1 MTEPWGPL
9 SFEPNLMPRVWGGH
23 RLAGLGKTD
32 GIERDEPIGESW
44 ELADLPL
51 DIPGGRTRIVR
62 GPGTGGTLRAL
73 IDRDPLA
80 VLGDARP
87 AEDGGF
93 PLLIKLLDA
102 RTDLSVQ
109 VHPTHSYAAAHPEAR
124 IKSEAWVVMAADP
137 DARIL
142 RGFRPGADG
151 DRGRSDT
158 AIRAAALDG
167 TIVAELE
174 AVSARVGDCHVLPTG
189 MCHALGGGSL
199 VIEVQTPSD
208 TTFRLFDW
216 GRDGR
221 ELHLDAAIECLTG
234 ADAPRD
240 PIPTTRVG
248 ESDPVAAVT
257 RPPRVL
263 DLAQT
268 EAFALHTVVGGSGGI
283 LDVSIPHRPVVL
295 IGFEGKLH
303 LDGPGGPF
311 TIGPGDT
318 VLLPA
323 AMGAALARL
332 EPDARVVRATP
343 ALNGHGSGP

>member
-1 MTEPWGPL
+1 
-9 SFEPNLMPRVWGGH
+9 MPRVWGGS
-23 RLAGLGKTD
+23 RLAGLGRT
-32 GIERDEPIGESW
+32 GAAGGDEPIGESW

-51 DIPGGRTRIVR
+51 DIPGGRTRIAR
-62 GPGTGGTLRAL
+62 GPGAGGTLREL
-73 IDRDPLA
+73 IDRDPRA

-93 PLLIKLLDA
+93 PLLVKLLDA
-102 RTDLSVQ
+102 RMDLSVQ

-124 IKSEAWVVMAADP
+124 VKSEAWVVMAADP

-142 RGFRPGADG
+142 RGFRPDADG
-151 DRGRSDT
+151 SRRRS
-158 AIRAAALDG
+158 AESIRAAALDG

-174 AVSARVGDCHVLPTG
+174 EVPARVGDCHVLPTG
-189 MCHALGGGSL
+189 LCHALGGGTL

-221 ELHLDAAIECLTG
+221 ELHLDAAVECLTA
-234 ADAPRD
+234 ADAPLD
-240 PIPTTRVG
+240 PIAATHAG
-248 ESDPVAAVT
+248 ASDPAAAVNG
-257 RPPRVL
+257 PPRLV

-268 EAFALHTVVGGSGGI
+268 EAFVLHAVLGGSGGR

-295 IGFEGKLH
+295 IGLEGTLH
-303 LDGPGGPF
+303 LDGPDGPV

-323 AMGAALARL
+323 AMGDAVARL
-332 EPDARVVRATP
+332 EPGARVVRAIP
-343 ALNGHGSGP
+343 APDGLGSGP